1 VTKKERRDKMKVI
14 LKADIKGVG
23 KKDQVINASDGYAR
37 NFLFPKNLAVEANSE
52 NMSKLKAKQD
62 SNNYKKAQEKE
73 EAKKIAEKLSKIQLK
88 VPVKAGE
95 NGKIFGGVSAKEI
108 AELLKA
114 NYQIEVDKK
123 KIELKETI
131 KTLGIRTITIKLYE
145 GVIGKLKIDVIS
157 K

>member
-1 VTKKERRDKMKVI
+1 MKVI

-37 NFLFPKNLAVEANSE
+37 NFLFPKNLAVEANAE

-62 SNNYKKAQEKE
+62 SNAYKKSQEKE
-73 EAKKIAEKLSKIQLK
+73 EAKKIAEKLSKILLK
-88 VPVKAGE
+88 VPVKVGE

-108 AELLKA
+108 ADLLKKE
-114 NYQIEVDKK
+114 YKIEVDKK

-131 KTLGIRTITIKLYE
+131 KTLGVRTVTIKLYE
-145 GVIGKLKIDVIS
+145 GVIGNLKIDVIS
-157 K
+157 Q

>member
-1 VTKKERRDKMKVI
+1 MKVI

-37 NFLFPKNLAVEANSE
+37 NFLFPKDLAVEANNE

-62 SNNYKKAQEKE
+62 SNAFKKSQEKDE
-73 EAKKIAEKLSKIQLK
+73 AEKIAKKIERVTLQIK
-88 VPVKAGE
+88 VKAGE

-108 AELLKA
+108 ADSLEKQH
-114 NYQIEVDKK
+114 QIKIDKK

-131 KTLGIRTITIKLYE
+131 KTLGVFNVQVRLYE
-145 GVIGKLKIDVIS
+145 GVITKIKVNVI
-157 K
+157 KEG

>member
-1 VTKKERRDKMKVI
+1 MKVI

-37 NFLFPKNLAVEANSE
+37 NFLFPKNLAVEANNE

-62 SNNYKKAQEKE
+62 SNAFRKSQEKE
-73 EAKKIAEKLSKIQLK
+73 EAKKTAEKLSKIMLK

-108 AELLKA
+108 SELLKK
-114 NYQIEVDKK
+114 NHQIEVDKK

-131 KTLGIRTITIKLYE
+131 KTLGVRTIAIKLYE
-145 GVIGKLKIDVIS
+145 GVVGNLKIDVIS
-157 K
+157 Q

>member
-1 VTKKERRDKMKVI
+1 MKVI

-62 SNNYKKAQEKE
+62 SNAFKKSQEKE
-73 EAKKIAEKLSKIQLK
+73 EAKKIAETLSKIQLK

-108 AELLKA
+108 SDLLKQ

-131 KTLGIRTITIKLYE
+131 KTLGVRTVTIKLYE
-145 GVIGKLKIDVIS
+145 GVIGNLKIDVIS